1 MTREIRLPA
10 PHPRFRPRIAGDLR
24 RPSHPGTTVRIGED
38 LYEIVAAERTGAEWV
53 YRLEPWTDEETIRSY
68 VEWGEGSARE
78 FAAGLR
84 DDRIRR
90 QKTFLTWGVQAFL
103 GFLPARNQERIFQ
116 AKGMDPG
123 RATLWSAALETL
135 VSFPFAFLFLLSI
148 FAGGSGISIPAW
160 AGGLALVVTAD
171 GLIRLA
177 TVISTGEPIGSL
189 FLIPLGLRLRS
200 EDPGCDMSDEI
211 SGIGEALN
219 VVSPV
224 PKAWWIRA
232 GGVTYGGEPYILT
245 GSDREK
251 TRYIYHFH
259 MGGKDFPVLDPE
271 REKARNRSSDLSY
284 VFAPVWG
291 YLSPDLQENL
301 EFYGRY
307 KPRRSVIIS
316 VCINSLLALAL
327 IGPGLKNLSLGVFEI
342 WSLVMLAAAVALL
355 TENILRLARL
365 SNDGRITGSFLAFLV
380 RPLYNLTIKDRPS
393 ARP

>member
-10 PHPRFRPRIAGDLR
+10 PHPRFRPRITGDLR

-78 FAAGLR
+78 FASGLR
-84 DDRIRR
+84 DDRVRGR
-90 QKTFLTWGVQAFL
+90 KTLLTWGAQAFL
-103 GFLPARNQERIFQ
+103 GFLPAKNQERIFQ
-116 AKGMDPG
+116 AKGMDPA

-135 VSFPFAFLFLLSI
+135 VSFPFAFLFLLSL
-148 FAGGSGISIPAW
+148 FTGGSGVSIPAW
-160 AGGLALVVTAD
+160 AGGLASVVTAD
-171 GLIRLA
+171 GLIRLV
-177 TVISTGEPIGSL
+177 TVISTGAPIGSL
-189 FLIPLGLRLRS
+189 FLVPLGLRLRS

-211 SGIGEALN
+211 SGIGEELN

-224 PKAWWIRA
+224 PKAWWSRA

-251 TRYIYHFH
+251 TGYIYRFRK
-259 MGGKDFPVLDPE
+259 GGKGFPVLDPE

-291 YLSPDLQENL
+291 FLSPDLQENL

-316 VCINSLLALAL
+316 LCLNSLVALAL
-327 IGPGLKNLSLGVFEI
+327 VGPGLKSLSRGVFEI
-342 WSLVMLAAAVALL
+342 WSLVMLAAAVALG
-355 TENILRLARL
+355 TESILRLLRL
-365 SNDGRITGSFLAFLV
+365 LKEGRNTGSFLGFLV
-380 RPLYNLTIKDRPS
+380 KPLYNLTIKDRS
-393 ARP
+393 